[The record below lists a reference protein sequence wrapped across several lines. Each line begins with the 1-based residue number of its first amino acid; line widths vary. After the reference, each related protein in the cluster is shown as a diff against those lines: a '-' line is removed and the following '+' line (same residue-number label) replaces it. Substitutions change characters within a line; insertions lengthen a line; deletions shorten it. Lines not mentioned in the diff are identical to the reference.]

1 MQLVPVLN
9 VVVYREP
16 GPADEDIDR
25 HAARFVEAKSVVPLG
40 GGLGYLVLVP
50 SDFDRLWDGVDAGDA
65 MGTAANV
72 LRFLGPETRQFI
84 ARPEVFMYGW
94 VGDDQTD
101 QGRVLLLQVIPR
113 EPLPRNRPSLN

>member
-1 MQLVPVLN
+1 MQHAPALN
-9 VVVYREP
+9 VVVYCEP

-50 SDFDRLWDGVDAGDA
+50 SDFERLWEGVDSGDA
-65 MGTAANV
+65 MGAAASV
-72 LRFLGPETRQFI
+72 LRFLGPETRPFI
-84 ARPEVFMYGW
+84 ARPDVFIYGW

-113 EPLPRNRPSLN
+113 EPPTRHRPSVN